1 MWSPAGGHKGRPYKG
16 LSPPSAFR
24 RRRCPHR
31 PALHRVGAPS
41 ILPLFISAFLS
52 CLRRPRFLAEE
63 SGGKDGSGRGILIS
77 PAPTPHPLKRPI
89 RGAAAPLL
97 DVPPRKGGYASP
109 SGAAGALQRK
119 PPPSESRQQDGSGET
134 PRRGNRNS
142 PFLVVSRGMGV
153 GKGENRNSPFPTGS
167 FAPFWPLRKGPAG
180 GMTRKQVSKR
190 VPMEGA
196 PARHKAGRCRQK
208 VNCLR
213 EAKEAAPTVER
224 TAHKTQPVSG
234 PYLRRNTWTRK
245 EARTRRP
252 SRAASRS
259 APSLGVF
266 Q

>member
-1 MWSPAGGHKGRPYKG
+1 MNGLGTGRSSHGSGQLWGRPWWSPQCPCAGE
-16 LSPPSAFR
+16 
-24 RRRCPHR
+24 
-31 PALHRVGAPS
+31 
-41 ILPLFISAFLS
+41 IL
-52 CLRRPRFLAEE
+52 
-63 SGGKDGSGRGILIS
+63 SGRGQ
-77 PAPTPHPLKRPI
+77 APPLRSS
-89 RGAAAPLL
+89 A
-97 DVPPRKGGYASP
+97 VPWFSHIQA
-109 SGAAGALQRK
+109 GAAGALQRK
-119 PPPSESRQQDGSGET
+119 PPPPESRQRSSLGEV

-142 PFLVVSRGMGV
+142 PFLAVSRGGLLRR
-153 GKGENRNSPFPTGS
+153 GKSESPALTGS

-180 GMTRKQVSKR
+180 GLTRKQVSKR

-224 TAHKTQPVSG
+224 TAHKTRPVSG

>member
-1 MWSPAGGHKGRPYKG
+1 MNGLGTGRSSHGSGQLWGRPWWSPQCPCAGE
-16 LSPPSAFR
+16 
-24 RRRCPHR
+24 
-31 PALHRVGAPS
+31 
-41 ILPLFISAFLS
+41 IL
-52 CLRRPRFLAEE
+52 
-63 SGGKDGSGRGILIS
+63 SGRGQ
-77 PAPTPHPLKRPI
+77 APPLRSS
-89 RGAAAPLL
+89 A
-97 DVPPRKGGYASP
+97 VPRFSHIQA
-109 SGAAGALQRK
+109 GAAGALQRK
-119 PPPSESRQQDGSGET
+119 PPPPENHRQNSPGEV

-142 PFLVVSRGMGV
+142 PFLAVSRGGLLRR
-153 GKGENRNSPFPTGS
+153 GKSASPALTGS

-196 PARHKAGRCRQK
+196 PAQHKAGRCRQK
-208 VNCLR
+208 VNCPR

>member
-1 MWSPAGGHKGRPYKG
+1 MPT
-16 LSPPSAFR
+16 SA
-24 RRRCPHR
+24 R
-31 PALHRVGAPS
+31 PAPCRRAFHTPPLYICFLVMPPAAPLSCRRKRGERRVGAGDSDFPRPDTP
-41 ILPLFISAFLS
+41 PLETANQ
-52 CLRRPRFLAEE
+52 
-63 SGGKDGSGRGILIS
+63 GGCG
-77 PAPTPHPLKRPI
+77 PP
-89 RGAAAPLL
+89 L

-153 GKGENRNSPFPTGS
+153 GKGENRNFPFPTGS

-180 GMTRKQVSKR
+180 GLTRKQVSKR

-224 TAHKTQPVSG
+224 TAHKTRPVSG

>member
-1 MWSPAGGHKGRPYKG
+1 MNGLGTGRSSHGSGQLWGRPWWSPQCPCAGE
-16 LSPPSAFR
+16 
-24 RRRCPHR
+24 
-31 PALHRVGAPS
+31 
-41 ILPLFISAFLS
+41 IL
-52 CLRRPRFLAEE
+52 
-63 SGGKDGSGRGILIS
+63 SGRGQ
-77 PAPTPHPLKRPI
+77 APPLRSS
-89 RGAAAPLL
+89 A
-97 DVPPRKGGYASP
+97 VPRFSHIQA
-109 SGAAGALQRK
+109 GAAGALQRK
-119 PPPSESRQQDGSGET
+119 PPPPENHRQNSPGEV

-142 PFLVVSRGMGV
+142 PFLAVSRGGLLRR
-153 GKGENRNSPFPTGS
+153 GKSESPALTGS

-180 GMTRKQVSKR
+180 GLTRKQVSKR

-224 TAHKTQPVSG
+224 TAHKTRPVSG

>member
-1 MWSPAGGHKGRPYKG
+1 MNGLGTGRSSHGSGQLWGRPWWSPQCPCAGE
-16 LSPPSAFR
+16 
-24 RRRCPHR
+24 
-31 PALHRVGAPS
+31 
-41 ILPLFISAFLS
+41 IL
-52 CLRRPRFLAEE
+52 
-63 SGGKDGSGRGILIS
+63 SGRGQ
-77 PAPTPHPLKRPI
+77 APPLRSS
-89 RGAAAPLL
+89 A
-97 DVPPRKGGYASP
+97 VPRFSHIQA
-109 SGAAGALQRK
+109 GAAGALQRK
-119 PPPSESRQQDGSGET
+119 PPPPENHRQNSPGEV

-142 PFLVVSRGMGV
+142 PFLAVSRGGLLRR
-153 GKGENRNSPFPTGS
+153 GKSESPALTGS

-196 PARHKAGRCRQK
+196 PAQHKAGRCRQK
-208 VNCLR
+208 VNCPR

-259 APSLGVF
+259 ASSLGVF

>member
-1 MWSPAGGHKGRPYKG
+1 MEGMAEKDRPVSGPYGGLPPPSSRRGRCRHRPLHG
-16 LSPPSAFR
+16 GTICGWGTSPPLCPSTVFR
-24 RRRCPHR
+24 FP
-31 PALHRVGAPS
+31 
-41 ILPLFISAFLS
+41 
-52 CLRRPRFLAEE
+52 
-63 SGGKDGSGRGILIS
+63 
-77 PAPTPHPLKRPI
+77 PI
-89 RGAAAPLL
+89 QA
-97 DVPPRKGGYASP
+97 
-109 SGAAGALQRK
+109 GAAGALRSK
-119 PPPSESRQQDGSGET
+119 PPPPEDHQENSLGEV

-142 PFLVVSRGMGV
+142 PFLAVSRGGLLRR
-153 GKGENRNSPFPTGS
+153 GKSASPALTGS

-180 GMTRKQVSKR
+180 GLTRKQVSKR

-208 VNCLR
+208 VNCPR

>member
-1 MWSPAGGHKGRPYKG
+1 MPARPERRGRYNVSPRRRKAASRTARGKLQEGGIAI
-16 LSPPSAFR
+16 PPSWSFQGGWALGLGKIEI
-24 RRRCPHR
+24 PPSQ
-31 PALHRVGAPS
+31 PALGGFC
-41 ILPLFISAFLS
+41 LCGGGC
-52 CLRRPRFLAEE
+52 CLRPQQ
-63 SGGKDGSGRGILIS
+63 
-77 PAPTPHPLKRPI
+77 T
-89 RGAAAPLL
+89 
-97 DVPPRKGGYASP
+97 
-109 SGAAGALQRK
+109 
-119 PPPSESRQQDGSGET
+119 PPP
-134 PRRGNRNS
+134 P
-142 PFLVVSRGMGV
+142 
-153 GKGENRNSPFPTGS
+153 PTGS

-180 GMTRKQVSKR
+180 GLTRKQVSKR

-224 TAHKTQPVSG
+224 TAHKTRPVSG

>member
-1 MWSPAGGHKGRPYKG
+1 MNGLGTGRSSHGSGQLWGRPWWSPQCPCAGE
-16 LSPPSAFR
+16 
-24 RRRCPHR
+24 
-31 PALHRVGAPS
+31 
-41 ILPLFISAFLS
+41 IL
-52 CLRRPRFLAEE
+52 
-63 SGGKDGSGRGILIS
+63 SGRGQ
-77 PAPTPHPLKRPI
+77 APPLRSS
-89 RGAAAPLL
+89 A
-97 DVPPRKGGYASP
+97 VPRFSHIQA
-109 SGAAGALQRK
+109 GAAGALQRK
-119 PPPSESRQQDGSGET
+119 PPPPESRQRSSLGEV

-142 PFLVVSRGMGV
+142 PFLAVSRGGLLRR
-153 GKGENRNSPFPTGS
+153 GKSESPALTGS

-180 GMTRKQVSKR
+180 GLTRKQVSKR

-224 TAHKTQPVSG
+224 TAHKTRPVSG

>member
-1 MWSPAGGHKGRPYKG
+1 MNGLGTGRSSHGSGQLWGRPWWSPQCPCAGE
-16 LSPPSAFR
+16 
-24 RRRCPHR
+24 
-31 PALHRVGAPS
+31 
-41 ILPLFISAFLS
+41 IL
-52 CLRRPRFLAEE
+52 
-63 SGGKDGSGRGILIS
+63 SGRGQ
-77 PAPTPHPLKRPI
+77 APPLRSS
-89 RGAAAPLL
+89 A
-97 DVPPRKGGYASP
+97 VPRFSHIQA
-109 SGAAGALQRK
+109 GAAGALQRK
-119 PPPSESRQQDGSGET
+119 PPPPENHRQNSLGEV

-142 PFLVVSRGMGV
+142 PFLAVSRGGLLRR
-153 GKGENRNSPFPTGS
+153 GKSESPALTGS

-196 PARHKAGRCRQK
+196 PAQHKAGRCRQK
-208 VNCLR
+208 VNCPR

>member
-1 MWSPAGGHKGRPYKG
+1 MPT
-16 LSPPSAFR
+16 SA
-24 RRRCPHR
+24 R
-31 PALHRVGAPS
+31 PAPCRRAFHTPPLYICFLVMPPAAPLSCRRKRGERRVGAGDS
-41 ILPLFISAFLS
+41 DF
-52 CLRRPRFLAEE
+52 
-63 SGGKDGSGRGILIS
+63 
-77 PAPTPHPLKRPI
+77 
-89 RGAAAPLL
+89 PLL

-180 GMTRKQVSKR
+180 GLTRKQVSKR

-224 TAHKTQPVSG
+224 TAHKTRPVSG

>member
-1 MWSPAGGHKGRPYKG
+1 MNGLGTGRSSHGSGQLWGRPWWSPQCPCAGE
-16 LSPPSAFR
+16 
-24 RRRCPHR
+24 
-31 PALHRVGAPS
+31 
-41 ILPLFISAFLS
+41 IL
-52 CLRRPRFLAEE
+52 
-63 SGGKDGSGRGILIS
+63 SGRGQ
-77 PAPTPHPLKRPI
+77 APPLRSS
-89 RGAAAPLL
+89 A
-97 DVPPRKGGYASP
+97 VPRFSHIQA
-109 SGAAGALQRK
+109 GAAGALQRK
-119 PPPSESRQQDGSGET
+119 PPPPESRQRSSLGEV

-142 PFLVVSRGMGV
+142 PFLAVSRGGLLRR
-153 GKGENRNSPFPTGS
+153 GKSASPALTGS

-196 PARHKAGRCRQK
+196 PAQHKAGRCRQK
-208 VNCLR
+208 VNCPR

>member
-63 SGGKDGSGRGILIS
+63 SGGKDGSGRGIPIP

-97 DVPPRKGGYASP
+97 DVPPRKGGYTSP

-119 PPPSESRQQDGSGET
+119 PPPPESRQQDSSGET

-142 PFLVVSRGMGV
+142 PFLVVSRGGCRGV
-153 GKGENRNSPFPTGS
+153 WALRNVPVARFSP
-167 FAPFWPLRKGPAG
+167 
-180 GMTRKQVSKR
+180 
-190 VPMEGA
+190 
-196 PARHKAGRCRQK
+196 KAIQ
-208 VNCLR
+208 
-213 EAKEAAPTVER
+213 AKP
-224 TAHKTQPVSG
+224 P
-234 PYLRRNTWTRK
+234 
-245 EARTRRP
+245 
-252 SRAASRS
+252 
-259 APSLGVF
+259 
-266 Q
+266 

>member
-1 MWSPAGGHKGRPYKG
+1 MPKKAGGKTGR
-16 LSPPSAFR
+16 
-24 RRRCPHR
+24 
-31 PALHRVGAPS
+31 
-41 ILPLFISAFLS
+41 
-52 CLRRPRFLAEE
+52 
-63 SGGKDGSGRGILIS
+63 GRGILIS
-77 PAPTPHPLKRPI
+77 PAPTPHHPLKRPI
-89 RGAAAPLL
+89 RGLR
-97 DVPPRKGGYASP
+97 PPYGCTPPGREGIPARP
-109 SGAAGALQRK
+109 ERRGALQRK
-119 PPPSESRQQDGSGET
+119 PPPPESRQQDSSGET

-153 GKGENRNSPFPTGS
+153 GKGGNRNPPFPTGS

-196 PARHKAGRCRQK
+196 PAQHKAGRCRQK
-208 VNCLR
+208 VNCPR

>member
-1 MWSPAGGHKGRPYKG
+1 MNGLGTGRSSHGSGQLWGRPWWSPQCPCAGE
-16 LSPPSAFR
+16 
-24 RRRCPHR
+24 
-31 PALHRVGAPS
+31 
-41 ILPLFISAFLS
+41 IL
-52 CLRRPRFLAEE
+52 
-63 SGGKDGSGRGILIS
+63 SGRGQ
-77 PAPTPHPLKRPI
+77 APPLRSS
-89 RGAAAPLL
+89 A
-97 DVPPRKGGYASP
+97 VPRFSHIQA
-109 SGAAGALQRK
+109 GAAGALQRK
-119 PPPSESRQQDGSGET
+119 PPPPESRRQNSPGEV

-142 PFLVVSRGMGV
+142 PFLAVSRGGLLRR
-153 GKGENRNSPFPTGS
+153 GKSASPALTGS

-180 GMTRKQVSKR
+180 GLTRKQVSKR

-224 TAHKTQPVSG
+224 TAHKTRPVSG

>member
-1 MWSPAGGHKGRPYKG
+1 MLPRK
-16 LSPPSAFR
+16 SAPR
-24 RRRCPHR
+24 T
-31 PALHRVGAPS
+31 
-41 ILPLFISAFLS
+41 AFH
-52 CLRRPRFLAEE
+52 CA
-63 SGGKDGSGRGILIS
+63 
-77 PAPTPHPLKRPI
+77 
-89 RGAAAPLL
+89 RGAFFRDPIQT
-97 DVPPRKGGYASP
+97 
-109 SGAAGALQRK
+109 GAAGVLRSK
-119 PPPSESRQQDGSGET
+119 PPPPESRQQSSPGEV

-142 PFLVVSRGMGV
+142 PFLAVSRGGLLRR
-153 GKGENRNSPFPTGS
+153 GKSASPALTGS

-180 GMTRKQVSKR
+180 GLTRKQVSKR

-224 TAHKTQPVSG
+224 TAHKTRPVSG

>member
-1 MWSPAGGHKGRPYKG
+1 MVVLRGMGAGKGGNRNPPFPAGSFAPFWPLRKGPAGGMTRKQIRKRFPWKAFQPGIRRADVGIGPYGAGRAAIK
-16 LSPPSAFR
+16 A
-24 RRRCPHR
+24 
-31 PALHRVGAPS
+31 
-41 ILPLFISAFLS
+41 
-52 CLRRPRFLAEE
+52 
-63 SGGKDGSGRGILIS
+63 
-77 PAPTPHPLKRPI
+77 APTSVLNGRYG
-89 RGAAAPLL
+89 RERQA
-97 DVPPRKGGYASP
+97 
-109 SGAAGALQRK
+109 GAAGALRSK
-119 PPPSESRQQDGSGET
+119 PPPPEDHQENSLGEV

-142 PFLVVSRGMGV
+142 PFLAVSRGGLLRR
-153 GKGENRNSPFPTGS
+153 GKSESPALTGS

-180 GMTRKQVSKR
+180 GLTRKQVSKR

>member
-1 MWSPAGGHKGRPYKG
+1 MIRCDGPVPQRPTPQGG
-16 LSPPSAFR
+16 LSCPSGAIHLLPTSAR
-24 RRRCPHR
+24 LVPGWR
-31 PALHRVGAPS
+31 ALHVT
-41 ILPLFISAFLS
+41 FLTHDFWS
-52 CLRRPRFLAEE
+52 CLRRAPFWAARKGRKSRLR
-63 SGGKDGSGRGILIS
+63 RGIPIS
-77 PAPTPHPLKRPI
+77 PALTIHPLKR
-89 RGAAAPLL
+89 
-97 DVPPRKGGYASP
+97 
-109 SGAAGALQRK
+109 
-119 PPPSESRQQDGSGET
+119 

-180 GMTRKQVSKR
+180 GLTRKQVSKR

-224 TAHKTQPVSG
+224 TAHKTRPVSG

>member
-63 SGGKDGSGRGILIS
+63 SGGKDGSGRGIPIS

-142 PFLVVSRGMGV
+142 PFLAVSRGGLLRR
-153 GKGENRNSPFPTGS
+153 GKSESPALTGS

-180 GMTRKQVSKR
+180 GMTRKQIQKWF
-190 VPMEGA
+190 PWK
-196 PARHKAGRCRQK
+196 AR
-208 VNCLR
+208 
-213 EAKEAAPTVER
+213 
-224 TAHKTQPVSG
+224 QPG
-234 PYLRRNTWTRK
+234 
-245 EARTRRP
+245 TRRADVG
-252 SRAASRS
+252 RR
-259 APSLGVF
+259 
-266 Q
+266 

>member
-1 MWSPAGGHKGRPYKG
+1 MPPAGPSVVPSSRQSRCGLRYKRATG
-16 LSPPSAFR
+16 TFALRCGFDFPPS
-24 RRRCPHR
+24 R
-31 PALHRVGAPS
+31 PPS
-41 ILPLFISAFLS
+41 
-52 CLRRPRFLAEE
+52 
-63 SGGKDGSGRGILIS
+63 
-77 PAPTPHPLKRPI
+77 PLKRPI
-89 RGAAAPLL
+89 RGATAPLL

-142 PFLVVSRGMGV
+142 PFLAVSRGGLLRR
-153 GKGENRNSPFPTGS
+153 GKSASPALTGS

-180 GMTRKQVSKR
+180 GLTRKQVSKR

-224 TAHKTQPVSG
+224 TAHKTRPVSG

>member
-1 MWSPAGGHKGRPYKG
+1 MNGLGTGRSSHGSGQLWGRPWWSPQCPCAGE
-16 LSPPSAFR
+16 
-24 RRRCPHR
+24 
-31 PALHRVGAPS
+31 
-41 ILPLFISAFLS
+41 IL
-52 CLRRPRFLAEE
+52 
-63 SGGKDGSGRGILIS
+63 SGRGQ
-77 PAPTPHPLKRPI
+77 APPLRSS
-89 RGAAAPLL
+89 A
-97 DVPPRKGGYASP
+97 VPRFSHIQA
-109 SGAAGALQRK
+109 GAAGALQRK
-119 PPPSESRQQDGSGET
+119 PPPPENHRQNSPGEV

-142 PFLVVSRGMGV
+142 PFLAVSRGGLLRR
-153 GKGENRNSPFPTGS
+153 GKSASPALTGS

-180 GMTRKQVSKR
+180 GLTRKQVSKR

-224 TAHKTQPVSG
+224 TAHKTRPVSG

>member
-1 MWSPAGGHKGRPYKG
+1 MNGLGTGRSSHGSGQLWGRPWWSPQCPCAGE
-16 LSPPSAFR
+16 
-24 RRRCPHR
+24 
-31 PALHRVGAPS
+31 
-41 ILPLFISAFLS
+41 IL
-52 CLRRPRFLAEE
+52 
-63 SGGKDGSGRGILIS
+63 SGRGQ
-77 PAPTPHPLKRPI
+77 APPLRSS
-89 RGAAAPLL
+89 A
-97 DVPPRKGGYASP
+97 VPRFSHIQA
-109 SGAAGALQRK
+109 GAAGALQRK
-119 PPPSESRQQDGSGET
+119 PPPPKIYQQNSLGEV

-142 PFLVVSRGMGV
+142 PFLAVSRGGLLRR
-153 GKGENRNSPFPTGS
+153 GKSASPALTGS

-180 GMTRKQVSKR
+180 GLTRKQVSKR

-224 TAHKTQPVSG
+224 TAHKTRPVSG

>member
-52 CLRRPRFLAEE
+52 CLALSCR
-63 SGGKDGSGRGILIS
+63 SGEDGSGRGIPIS

-97 DVPPRKGGYASP
+97 DVPPRKGGYTSP

-119 PPPSESRQQDGSGET
+119 PPPPESRQQDGSGET

-153 GKGENRNSPFPTGS
+153 GKGGKSKFPLPNRLFRPFL
-167 FAPFWPLRKGPAG
+167 AAQKG
-180 GMTRKQVSKR
+180 
-190 VPMEGA
+190 
-196 PARHKAGRCRQK
+196 ARRRLDKKAGVK
-208 VNCLR
+208 
-213 EAKEAAPTVER
+213 KGS
-224 TAHKTQPVSG
+224 HG
-234 PYLRRNTWTRK
+234 RR
-245 EARTRRP
+245 
-252 SRAASRS
+252 ASP
-259 APSLGVF
+259 A
-266 Q
+266 

>member
-1 MWSPAGGHKGRPYKG
+1 MPPA
-16 LSPPSAFR
+16 
-24 RRRCPHR
+24 
-31 PALHRVGAPS
+31 AP
-41 ILPLFISAFLS
+41 LS
-52 CLRRPRFLAEE
+52 CRRKR
-63 SGGKDGSGRGILIS
+63 GKTGRGGGFRF
-77 PAPTPHPLKRPI
+77 PPPTPHPLKRPI
-89 RGAAAPLL
+89 RGCGPCWMY
-97 DVPPRKGGYASP
+97 PRKEGMPARPERRGRYNVS
-109 SGAAGALQRK
+109 
-119 PPPSESRQQDGSGET
+119 
-134 PRRGNRNS
+134 PRRRKAASRTARGNSKKGNRNS
-142 PFLVVSRGMGV
+142 PSWSFQGGWALGRGKIEIPPSQPV
-153 GKGENRNSPFPTGS
+153 LSPLSGRS
-167 FAPFWPLRKGPAG
+167 ERGPPEAL
-180 GMTRKQVSKR
+180 TRKQVSKR

-224 TAHKTQPVSG
+224 TAHKTRPVSG